1 MEELITY
8 MEELKIS
15 LLACLDPFGMSRREA
30 LCNMSSILALISKGL
45 LFKDIELNLY
55 INSLSWMRKI
65 KLNNQNQRGSFDN
78 YFEPPPFKS

>member
-1 MEELITY
+1 

-15 LLACLDPFGMSRREA
+15 LFACLDPFGMSRREA